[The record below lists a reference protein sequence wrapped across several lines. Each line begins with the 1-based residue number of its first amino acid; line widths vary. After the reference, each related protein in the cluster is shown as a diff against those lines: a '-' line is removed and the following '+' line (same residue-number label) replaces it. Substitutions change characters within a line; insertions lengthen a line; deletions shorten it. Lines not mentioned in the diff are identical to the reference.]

1 MNRIHPSAFI
11 GPDVILGRGNVI
23 GPNTVLA
30 GRTVVGDDNW
40 IGPGTCVGIDGDIL
54 GRPSASTSPYWLS
67 DAGTNSDDFGVRIGS
82 GNVLKEYVT
91 IHAGSHRD
99 TVIGD
104 RCYLM
109 PRSHLGHDCWIG
121 DNVLMSP
128 SAQVAGHVAVGSRS
142 VIGMG
147 ALIHQFSTVG
157 PVAMVGMGCCVR
169 GAVEPCRTVVGEPH
183 RVSGINRVGIE
194 RLVGADQVSS
204 VLKVLKDKGQTTS
217 FPEPLNTMI
226 REWHEH
232 IAVRH

>member
-1 MNRIHPSAFI
+1 MSENRIHPTAIIGREVTLGFGNII
-11 GPDVILGRGNVI
+11 GPGVIIDGPVRI
-23 GPNTVLA
+23 GD
-30 GRTVVGDDNW
+30 RNW
-40 IGPGTCVGIDGDIL
+40 IGPWTSIGLPPDIL
-54 GRPSASTSPYWLS
+54 GFPSINDGPWWDSESHIE
-67 DAGTNSDDFGVRIGS
+67 FGVELGS
-82 GNVLKEYVT
+82 GNTIKESVT
-91 IHAGSHRD
+91 IHAGSHRH
-99 TVIGD
+99 TRIGD
-104 RCYLM
+104 NCYLM
-109 PRSHLGHDCWIG
+109 PRSHLGHDCWLG

-128 SAQVAGHVAVGSRS
+128 SAQVAGHVAIGSRS

-232 IAVRH
+232 IAIRH